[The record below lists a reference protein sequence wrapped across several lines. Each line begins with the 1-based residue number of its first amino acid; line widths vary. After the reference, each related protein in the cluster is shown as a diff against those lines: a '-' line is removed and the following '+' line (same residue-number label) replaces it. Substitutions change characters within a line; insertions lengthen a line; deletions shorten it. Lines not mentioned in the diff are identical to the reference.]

1 MAEGSERPRRKRL
14 SWESRC
20 EIVWLIEQGMSAPLA
35 AARGGA
41 SRATGYR
48 LWRRY
53 QLGGWAAL
61 RDRPSTPR
69 RQPRRLCAE
78 AEHAILVARRRSAY
92 GPVRLAGLVPHP
104 PSTIGKV
111 LRRHGCSRLPRP
123 HEAAARCARRYERER
138 PGELLHVDTKKLGR
152 FWEPGK
158 RVLGA
163 EAGRPHRNRRIGWQH
178 LHVAIDDHSRLAY
191 AELLPGQ
198 DAETC
203 TGFLERA
210 SDWYRGRGVEIERV
224 LTDNAK
230 AYHSRAWQ
238 QAAARLG
245 IERRYTRIY
254 RPRTNGKAERFIQT
268 LLVEWAYARPYPSSA
283 ARARALP
290 GYLRWYNRRRPHSS
304 LAARPPISRVSHLC
318 GHDS

>member
-1 MAEGSERPRRKRL
+1 MAQASERPRRKRL

-20 EIVWLIEQGMSAPLA
+20 EIVWRIEQGMSPPLA
-35 AARGGA
+35 AASGGA

-53 QLGGWAAL
+53 RQGGWAAL
-61 RDRPSTPR
+61 RDRPSTPQ
-69 RQPRRLCAE
+69 RQPRRLGAE
-78 AEHAILVARRRSAY
+78 AEQAILAARRRSAY
-92 GPVRLAGLVPHP
+92 GPVRLAGLLPHP

-123 HEAAARCARRYERER
+123 AGAAARCARRYERER
-138 PGELLHVDTKKLGR
+138 PGELLHIDTKKLGR

-163 EAGRPHRNRRIGWQH
+163 QAGRPHRNRRIGWQH

-198 DAETC
+198 DAHSC
-203 TGFLERA
+203 VRFLERA
-210 SDWYRGRGVEIERV
+210 TAWYQTQGVLVERV

-230 AYHSRAWQ
+230 AYHSHAWIE
-238 QAAARLG
+238 AAHRLA
-245 IERRYTRIY
+245 IKRRYTRAY
-254 RPRTNGKAERFIQT
+254 RPRTNDKAERFIQT
-268 LLVEWAYARPYPSSA
+268 LLTEWAYARSYPSSV
-283 ARARALP
+283 ARARALS
-290 GYLRWYNRRRPHSS
+290 GYLRWYNKRRPHSS
-304 LAARPPISRVSHLC
+304 LRARPPISRVSHLC

>member
-1 MAEGSERPRRKRL
+1 VVEVMERPRRKRL

-20 EIVWLIEQGMSAPLA
+20 EIVARIEAGMSPPLA
-35 AARGGA
+35 AASGGA

-53 QLGGWAAL
+53 QEGGWSAL

-69 RQPRRLCAE
+69 RQPRRLCLQAE
-78 AEHAILVARRRSAY
+78 QRILAARRRSAY

-123 HEAAARCARRYERER
+123 QEAARCARRYEREQ
-138 PGELLHVDTKKLGR
+138 PGELLHIDTKRLGR

-158 RVLGA
+158 RVLG
-163 EAGRPHRNRRIGWQH
+163 EQAGRPHKNRRVGWQH

-203 TGFLERA
+203 VRFLERA
-210 SDWYRGRGVEIERV
+210 TRWYRDQGVVIQRV

-230 AYHSRAWQ
+230 AYHSRTWI
-238 QAAARLG
+238 AASHRLQL
-245 IERRYTRIY
+245 ERRYTRVY
-254 RPRTNGKAERFIQT
+254 RPRTNGKAERLIQT
-268 LLVEWAYARPYPSSA
+268 LLREWAYARAYPSSSR
-283 ARARALP
+283 RARALP
-290 GYLRWYNRRRPHSS
+290 SYLRWYNNRRPHSA
-304 LAARPPISRVSHLC
+304 LGARPPISRVSHLR

>member
-1 MAEGSERPRRKRL
+1 VEVMERPRRKRL

-20 EIVWLIEQGMSAPLA
+20 EIVARIEAGMSPPLA
-35 AARGGA
+35 AASGGA

-53 QLGGWAAL
+53 QEGGWSAL

-69 RQPRRLCAE
+69 RQPRRLCLQAE
-78 AEHAILVARRRSAY
+78 QRILAARRRSAY

-123 HEAAARCARRYERER
+123 QEAARCARRYEREQ
-138 PGELLHVDTKKLGR
+138 PGELLHIDTKRLGR

-158 RVLGA
+158 RVLG
-163 EAGRPHRNRRIGWQH
+163 EQAGRPHKNRRVGWQH

-203 TGFLERA
+203 VRFLERA
-210 SDWYRGRGVEIERV
+210 TRWYRDQGVVIQRV

-230 AYHSRAWQ
+230 AYHSRTWI
-238 QAAARLG
+238 AANHRLQL
-245 IERRYTRIY
+245 ERRYTRVY
-254 RPRTNGKAERFIQT
+254 RPRTNGKAERLIQT
-268 LLVEWAYARPYPSSA
+268 LLREWAYARAYPSSSR
-283 ARARALP
+283 RARALP
-290 GYLRWYNRRRPHSS
+290 SYLRWYNNRRPHSA
-304 LAARPPISRVSHLC
+304 LGARPPISRVSHLR

>member
-1 MAEGSERPRRKRL
+1 MAQASERPRRKRL

-20 EIVWLIEQGMSAPLA
+20 EIVWRIEQGMSPPLA
-35 AARGGA
+35 AASGGA

-53 QLGGWAAL
+53 RQGGWAAL
-61 RDRPSTPR
+61 RDRRSTPR

-78 AEHAILVARRRSAY
+78 VEQAILAARRRSAY

-111 LRRHGCSRLPRP
+111 LRRHGCSRLPRV
-123 HEAAARCARRYERER
+123 EGAARCARRYERER
-138 PGELLHVDTKKLGR
+138 PGELLHIDTKKLGR

-158 RVLGA
+158 RVLG
-163 EAGRPHRNRRIGWQH
+163 EQAGRPHRNRRIGWQH

-198 DAETC
+198 DADC
-203 TGFLERA
+203 CVRFLERA
-210 SDWYRGRGVEIERV
+210 AAWYEAQGILVERV

-230 AYHSRAWQ
+230 PYHSHAWTE
-238 QAAARLG
+238 ATHRLA

-268 LLVEWAYARPYPSSA
+268 LLTEWAYARSYPSSS
-283 ARARALP
+283 ARARALS

-304 LAARPPISRVSHLC
+304 LRARPPISRVSHLC

>member
-1 MAEGSERPRRKRL
+1 
-14 SWESRC
+14 
-20 EIVWLIEQGMSAPLA
+20 MSPPLA
-35 AARGGA
+35 AASGGA
-41 SRATGYR
+41 SRATAYR

-53 QLGGWAAL
+53 RQGGWAAL
-61 RDRPSTPR
+61 RDRRSTPH
-69 RQPRRLCAE
+69 RQPRRLCDE
-78 AEHAILVARRRSAY
+78 AEQAILAVRRRSAY

-123 HEAAARCARRYERER
+123 DGAAARCARRYERER
-138 PGELLHVDTKKLGR
+138 PGELVHVDSKKLGR

-163 EAGRPHRNRRIGWQH
+163 QAGRPHRNRRIGWQH

-191 AELLPGQ
+191 AELLPRQ
-198 DAETC
+198 DADSC
-203 TGFLERA
+203 VRFLERA
-210 SDWYRGRGVEIERV
+210 AAWYEDQGVVVERV

-230 AYHSRAWQ
+230 AYHSHAWIE
-238 QAAARLG
+238 ATRRLG

-268 LLVEWAYARPYPSSA
+268 LLTEWAYARSYRSSVV
-283 ARARALP
+283 RARALS

-304 LAARPPISRVSHLC
+304 LRARPPISRVSHLC

>member
-1 MAEGSERPRRKRL
+1 
-14 SWESRC
+14 
-20 EIVWLIEQGMSAPLA
+20 MSPPLA
-35 AARGGA
+35 AASGGA

-53 QLGGWAAL
+53 RRGGWAAL
-61 RDRPSTPR
+61 RDRCSTPH
-69 RQPRRLCAE
+69 RQPRKVCAG
-78 AEHAILVARRRSAY
+78 AEQAILAARRRTAY

-111 LRRHGCSRLPRP
+111 LRRNGCSRLPRP
-123 HEAAARCARRYERER
+123 GAGAARCARRYERER
-138 PGELLHVDTKKLGR
+138 PGELLHIDTKQLGR

-163 EAGRPHRNRRIGWQH
+163 EAGRPQRNRRIGWQH
-178 LHVAIDDHSRLAY
+178 LHVAIDDNSRLAY
-191 AELLPGQ
+191 AELLASR
-198 DAETC
+198 DADSC
-203 TGFLERA
+203 ARFLARA
-210 SDWYRGRGVEIERV
+210 VAWYAAQGVTVERV

-230 AYHSRAWQ
+230 AYHARAWIE
-238 QAAARLG
+238 RTHHLG

-268 LLVEWAYARPYPSSA
+268 LLTEWAYARTYPSSV
-283 ARARALP
+283 ARARALA

-304 LAARPPISRVSHLC
+304 LGARPPISRISHLC

>member
-1 MAEGSERPRRKRL
+1 MVEGTERPRRKRL

-20 EIVWLIEQGMSAPLA
+20 EIVARIEAGMSPPLA
-35 AARGGA
+35 ASIGGA
-41 SRATGYR
+41 SRSTAYR

-53 QLGGWAAL
+53 QAGGWLAL

-69 RQPRRLCAE
+69 RQPRRLPVE
-78 AEHAILVARRRSAY
+78 AEQRIIAARVRSAY

-111 LRRHGCSRLPRP
+111 LRRHGYSRLPRP
-123 HEAAARCARRYERER
+123 EAAARCARRYERER
-138 PGELLHVDTKKLGR
+138 PGELLHVDTKRLGR

-163 EAGRPHRNRRIGWQH
+163 AAGRPHRNRRVGWQH

-198 DAETC
+198 DAEAC
-203 TGFLERA
+203 VRFLERA
-210 SDWYRGRGVEIERV
+210 VAWYRDHGVIVERV
-224 LTDNAK
+224 LSDNAK
-230 AYHSRAWQ
+230 AYHSRAWTEATQ
-238 QAAARLG
+238 QLA

-254 RPRTNGKAERFIQT
+254 RPRTNGKAERLIQT
-268 LLVEWAYARPYPSSA
+268 LLREWAYTRSYPSSES
-283 ARARALP
+283 RARALP
-290 GYLRWYNRRRPHSS
+290 GYLRWYNRRRPHSA
-304 LAARPPISRVSHLC
+304 LGARPPISRVSHLC

>member
-1 MAEGSERPRRKRL
+1 MTEASERPRRKRL

-20 EIVWLIEQGMSAPLA
+20 EVVAAIEQGVSPALA
-35 AARGGA
+35 AAGGGC
-41 SRATGYR
+41 SRASAYR

-53 QLGGWAAL
+53 REGGWAAL
-61 RDRPSTPR
+61 QDRPCTPR
-69 RQPRRLCAE
+69 RQPRRLSVE
-78 AEHAILVARRRSAY
+78 AEERIVATRRRTSY
-92 GPVRLAGLVPHP
+92 GPVRLSGLVAHP

-123 HEAAARCARRYERER
+123 GAAAARCARRYERAR
-138 PGELLHVDTKKLGR
+138 PGELLHVDTKQLGR

-158 RVLGA
+158 RVLGT

-191 AELLPGQ
+191 AELLAGR
-198 DAETC
+198 DADSC
-203 TGFLERA
+203 ARFLSRA
-210 SDWYRGRGVEIERV
+210 VAWYAEQGVNVERV

-230 AYHSRAWQ
+230 AYHARAWHEGMRQ
-238 QAAARLG
+238 LG
-245 IERRYTRIY
+245 IQRRYTRIY

-268 LLVEWAYARPYPSSA
+268 LLSEWAYARSYPSSV
-283 ARARALP
+283 ARARALG

-304 LAARPPISRVSHLC
+304 LGARPPISRVSHLC

>member
-1 MAEGSERPRRKRL
+1 MTQASERPRRKRL
-14 SWESRC
+14 SWESRS
-20 EIVWLIEQGMSAPLA
+20 EVVAAIEQGVSPPLA
-35 AARGGA
+35 AASGGC
-41 SRATGYR
+41 SRATAYR

-53 QLGGWAAL
+53 REGGWAAL
-61 RDRPSTPR
+61 QDRPSTPR
-69 RQPRRLCAE
+69 RQPRRLPAE
-78 AEHAILVARRRSAY
+78 AEEWILRARRRTAY

-123 HEAAARCARRYERER
+123 GAAARCARRYEREH
-138 PGELLHVDTKKLGR
+138 PGELLHVDTKQLGR

-163 EAGRPHRNRRIGWQH
+163 EAGRPQRNRRIGWQH

-191 AELLPGQ
+191 AELLPAR
-198 DAETC
+198 DASSC
-203 TGFLERA
+203 ARFLSRA
-210 SDWYRGRGVEIERV
+210 VAWYAEQGVVIARV
-224 LTDNAK
+224 LSDNAK
-230 AYHSRAWQ
+230 AYH
-238 QAAARLG
+238 ARLWIERTDELG

-268 LLVEWAYARPYPSSA
+268 LLTEWAYACSYRSSA
-283 ARARALP
+283 ARARALG

-304 LAARPPISRVSHLC
+304 LGARPPISRVSHLC